1 MNNNIHL
8 FFKMKI
14 FKKKNKIKS
23 ALNTFRTNSK
33 LNKKDSN
40 HILKMTKSIILNKS
54 IKYNSLQDYI
64 NNNLNNSVLQK
75 SDSINPISEHPILF
89 QKSFIISPNKFD
101 YINMIKYNNKY
112 NEDTTNNSAL
122 NNNSFILMNKAL
134 TKRETKSKTFYFI
147 KNEKKI
153 NKDNNNNSDFNIK
166 KKIFLKFKKQ
176 IYDYQKE
183 KEKEKEFQSIK
194 LFNKTY
200 NNLKNNFDSLF
211 IEFFYKWYKNSN
223 INQGIK
229 SIINNKYSNLIY
241 NENEIFY
248 YDFSYYIHNKINEY
262 KLNNIQNLQDRLQSN
277 FYDINN
283 KEIKLTL
290 LGMKLTF
297 IPQNKK
303 NKNINLYLPFTYSI
317 LFYYKGINYFREL
330 LLAMI
335 HFNNHDYDDISID
348 YDEINCFIKRK
359 IILDNIYKENI
370 NNNNEYTPSDF
381 IKRTRRKK
389 RSNSL
394 VKRKSNEFFF
404 IKQNY
409 KKMRIEK
416 EYIPIFSREN
426 KHKQTNVKF
435 NEGLKDYKM
444 NNKKNVSIH
453 SSSDKND
460 NTFYNSYCFI
470 WETPKISYKLV
481 LEMPKLIF
489 KYQDISKTISIFCN
503 KNIMLFLLKKNFI
516 NWDFYLMNYLFSIK
530 SFRKIIINNYACKS
544 YKSSLDINKN
554 STQKENDSLNKKE
567 KQKNKSIEIK
577 IRKNSEFLEDN
588 LINNSFQQFNEKNE
602 IYYFFYTNITN
613 INSLILFH
621 SYKILINY
629 DNLNPNFSWE
639 YFLNFKQMKFLNE
652 IKKYE
657 ILENFL
663 KKAIKTNFEKGSLFL
678 DLTVFDDFNPN
689 IMNYE
694 KKDVIMPY
702 NIENKKINVWKSF
715 RKPKKDMILKIQ
727 NPSIKIE
734 KYIHTNKTNND
745 KNNNNDNLIKELND
759 DFLTKI
765 DKQKMKFWPKNLIE
779 FIEEYKL
786 IDNNNIKIYES
797 PLLQKDNFKKRIK
810 RRATTLMV
818 PSNKVDKIRSVTIN
832 KYLK

>member
-64 NNNLNNSVLQK
+64 NNNLNNSVRQK
-75 SDSINPISEHPILF
+75 SDSINPINENPILF

-248 YDFSYYIHNKINEY
+248 YDLSYYIHNKINEY

-283 KEIKLTL
+283 KEIKLAL

-317 LFYYKGINYFREL
+317 LFYYKGINFFREI

-370 NNNNEYTPSDF
+370 NNNNAYTPSDF

-409 KKMRIEK
+409 RKMRVEK

-435 NEGLKDYKM
+435 NQGLKDYKL

-629 DNLNPNFSWE
+629 DKLNPNFSWE

-678 DLTVFDDFNPN
+678 DLTVFADFNPN

-734 KYIHTNKTNND
+734 KYIHTNKSNND

-759 DFLTKI
+759 DFLKKI
-765 DKQKMKFWPKNLIE
+765 DKQKMKFWPHNFIE
-779 FIEEYKL
+779 FIEENKL
-786 IDNNNIKIYES
+786 IDNNNIKIYEY
-797 PLLQKDNFKKRIK
+797 PLLPKDNFKKRIK
-810 RRATTLMV
+810 RRATTLIV
-818 PSNKVDKIRSVTIN
+818 SSNKVDKIRSVTIN